1 MEEKYDHLKKNNRQL
16 EQSNLLLKNDLD
28 KEKAIFKEKER
39 NWEKKIIEVE
49 DRLQNELMTYNK
61 VIENINEKNNC
72 ERERLNREIEKL
84 NKNIM

>member
-1 MEEKYDHLKKNNRQL
+1 M
-16 EQSNLLLKNDLD
+16 KNDLD